1 MSKILIL
8 VLLLVPFSEALA
20 STDTT
25 TVDDLIR
32 EELEFRIQDSAE
44 VGGIDSIDILLKIE
58 HDFNSDGILD
68 FATTTC
74 PLLCGNAGCQW
85 SISLGQKSGEY
96 IYLDELF
103 FGDGAISI
111 QRIARGRSKLY
122 TYCRNGPE
130 EGSIKEYELTSS
142 GIKEKSYITSDTGNW
157 DRFIDLCKGE
167 PSPVEVYYIN
177 ILEYQRT
184 HELAWKPYR

>member
-8 VLLLVPFSEALA
+8 ALLFVPLSVALA

-25 TVDDLIR
+25 TVDSLIR
-32 EELEFRIQDSAE
+32 EELESRIEHSAD

-58 HDFNSDGILD
+58 YDFNSDGILD
-68 FATTTC
+68 LATTTC

-85 SISLGQKSGEY
+85 SISLGQKSREY

-103 FGDGAISI
+103 FGDGASSI
-111 QRIARGRSKLY
+111 QQVAQGRSKLF
-122 TYCRNGPE
+122 TYWRNGPE
-130 EGSIKEYELTSS
+130 EGSIKEYELSSS
-142 GIKEKSYITSDTGNW
+142 GIKEISYIASDTGNW
-157 DRFIDLCKGE
+157 DKFIDLCKGE
-167 PSPVEVYYIN
+167 PSPVEFYYIN